1 MVTGEKTS
9 KKAVSKSIATIS
21 GTTDKLR
28 KNDKWTTDEMLED
41 AVSTSVNEKNVSK
54 ASKRFDFIKYGISL
68 GSVLKFKYDDNIQV
82 KTLADGN
89 VEYKGE
95 KISLSKLSEN
105 LMVERTGKRWKGY
118 QGPAYFTYN
127 GVLLTDIKAN
137 FIAAQQSANEAENEQ
152 D

>member
-1 MVTGEKTS
+1 
-9 KKAVSKSIATIS
+9 
-21 GTTDKLR
+21 
-28 KNDKWTTDEMLED
+28 MLED

-105 LMVERTGKRWKGY
+105 LMVERTGKKWKGY

-137 FIAAQQSANEAENEQ
+137 FMATQQSANEAENEQ

>member
-1 MVTGEKTS
+1 MQTVCLIGRPNVGKSTLFNRLIGE
-9 KKAVSKSIATIS
+9 SKSIIMDTP
-21 GTTDKLR
+21 
-28 KNDKWTTDEMLED
+28 
-41 AVSTSVNEKNVSK
+41 
-54 ASKRFDFIKYGISL
+54 GITRDRI
-68 GSVLKFKYDDNIQV
+68 Y
-82 KTLADGN
+82 GN

-137 FIAAQQSANEAENEQ
+137 FVTAQQSANEVDDEQ